1 MTIRTLRISAAA
13 LATVALVAC
22 NKPANTPAVP
32 DSSAPAN
39 ATPTVSTP
47 TDSTV
52 KPDSTAPKAKPDSA
66 KPIADSAK
74 PAK

>member
-1 MTIRTLRISAAA
+1 MTIRTLRLSAAA

-22 NKPANTPAVP
+22 NKPADTPAVS

-39 ATPTVSTP
+39 ATPTVAAP
-47 TDSTV
+47 TDSAV
-52 KPDSTAPKAKPDSA
+52 KTDSTTPQVKPDSA
-66 KPIADSAK
+66 KPTADSAK